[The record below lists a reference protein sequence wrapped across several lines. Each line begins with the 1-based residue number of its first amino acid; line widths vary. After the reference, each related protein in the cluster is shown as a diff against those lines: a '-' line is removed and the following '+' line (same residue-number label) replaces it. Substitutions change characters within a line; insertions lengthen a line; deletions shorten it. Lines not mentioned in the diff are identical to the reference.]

1 VIVRRAT
8 PDDAEALV
16 RIHADMGA
24 YYAQLAP
31 ELFHNPD
38 LEGFELV
45 LAQEITDDLHA
56 LQLVA
61 EIDGEVVGSLD
72 ARLELPH
79 PDARFAF
86 TRDLFAP
93 RLKIEYLAVAA
104 AHRRCGA
111 GTALVE
117 AAEAWGREHG
127 AVVAELTTY
136 QDSPLA
142 YPFWTERAGYAP
154 RSVNLRK
161 PL

>member
-1 VIVRRAT
+1 VNVRRAT
-8 PDDAEALV
+8 RDDAAALV

-24 YYAQLAP
+24 HYAELAP

-45 LAQEITDDLHA
+45 LAREITEDLHA

-61 EIDGEVVGSLD
+61 EVDGEVVGSLD
-72 ARLELPH
+72 ARLLLP
-79 PDARFAF
+79 PDDARFAF
-86 TRDLFAP
+86 TRDLLAP

-104 AHRRCGA
+104 AHRRGGV

-142 YPFWTERAGYAP
+142 YPFWSERAGYVP

-161 PL
+161 EL